1 MEPLIHYSALKGRR
15 VAITGIGAITP
26 LGKTADETF
35 VSMKNAVSGIT
46 YLESIDTT
54 EVAVKIGAEVKQY
67 NGEDYFTKK
76 ETNQTDRFTQFA
88 LIAADEAL
96 RDQGDMPY
104 DADRIGCIV
113 GSGVGGIIT
122 LTAETEKM
130 LQKGSRAVSPRFI
143 PMMIS
148 NMAAG
153 ELAIRYGY
161 KGTNYVTTT
170 ACASATHA
178 IGEAFRQIAYG
189 HIDACLT
196 GGTEAPITPVAIAG
210 FHNMR
215 ALSREEDPALA
226 SLPFDRRRSGFVIGE
241 GAVMLFLEA
250 YDLAKKRGAN
260 ILGEVLG
267 YGATCDA
274 YHMTSPDPDGI
285 GAAKAMALAMAEA
298 GVTPSEVGYI
308 NAHGTGTPL
317 NDKFET
323 IAIKRAL
330 GEEDAR
336 RVLISSTKAVSGH
349 LLGAAGGIEALAC
362 IYAMKEGVIPPTA
375 GLTEPDPEC
384 DLNYVPLTAM
394 EKDVSVSLTN
404 SLGFGGHNATLC
416 LGKGE

>member
-1 MEPLIHYSALKGRR
+1 MNRLIHYSALRGRR
-15 VAITGIGAITP
+15 VAVTGIGAITP

-35 VSMKNAVSGIT
+35 NSMKNAVSGID
-46 YLESIDTT
+46 YLRAIDTSD
-54 EVAVKIGAEVKQY
+54 VAVKIGAEVKDY
-67 NGEDYFTKK
+67 DGEDYFTKK

-88 LIAADEAL
+88 LIASDEAL
-96 RDQGDMPY
+96 GDDKKMPY

-122 LTAETEKM
+122 LTAETEK
-130 LQKGSRAVSPRFI
+130 LLKRGSRAVSPRFI

-196 GGTEAPITPVAIAG
+196 GGTEAPITPVALAG
-210 FHNMR
+210 FYNMR

-226 SLPFDRRRSGFVIGE
+226 SLPFDARRSGFVIGE

-250 YDLAKKRGAN
+250 YDLAKARGAE

-274 YHMTSPDPDGI
+274 YHMTSPDPDGV

-298 GVTPSEVGYI
+298 DVSPAEVGYI

-317 NDKFET
+317 NDRFET
-323 IAIKRAL
+323 LAIKRAF
-330 GEEDAR
+330 GEKEAR
-336 RVLISSTKAVSGH
+336 RVLISSTKGVSGH

-362 IYAMKEGVIPPTA
+362 IYAMRQGVIPPTA
-375 GLTEPDPEC
+375 GLREPDPEC
-384 DLNYVPLTAM
+384 DLNYVPLNAV
-394 EKDVSVSLTN
+394 EAKVDVSLSN